1 MAGVILSRSV
11 YKEAAI
17 AKYKEQLQRIWH
29 QYEAEHGS
37 VPATAREA
45 VAWGLSKG
53 MIEIPEVDPL
63 DKLASDMSTALR
75 EEYATDE
82 SGRRYRVNHAVRV
95 TKGGV
100 QYTFWAIMKD
110 APREHMQKAFI
121 QRREQIVGDCV
132 QLDTDV
138 GAYNALHAEQR
149 PIQMLFDFRDDI
161 EERKFGTDEAA

>member
-1 MAGVILSRSV
+1 MAR
-11 YKEAAI
+11 
-17 AKYKEQLQRIWH
+17 YKEQLQSVWRK
-29 QYEAEHGS
+29 YEAEHGS

-45 VAWGLSKG
+45 VSWGVRRG
-53 MIEIPEVDPL
+53 MIDLPEVDPL

-75 EEYATDE
+75 EEYAVDKE
-82 SGRRYRVNHAVRV
+82 GRRYRVNHAVRV
-95 TKGGV
+95 SKGGV

-132 QLDTDV
+132 QLNTDV
-138 GAYNALHAEQR
+138 EAYNAIHIEQR

-161 EERKFGTDEAA
+161 DERKFGGEEAA

>member
-1 MAGVILSRSV
+1 M
-11 YKEAAI
+11 
-17 AKYKEQLQRIWH
+17 AKYKEQLQNIWH
-29 QYEAEHGS
+29 KYEAEHGS

-45 VAWGLSKG
+45 VAWGISKG

-75 EEYATDE
+75 EEYATDKN
-82 SGRRYRVNHAVRV
+82 GRRYRVNHAVRV

-132 QLDTDV
+132 QLSTDV
-138 GAYNALHAEQR
+138 EAYNAIHEEQR

-161 EERKFGTDEAA
+161 EERRFGGEQAA